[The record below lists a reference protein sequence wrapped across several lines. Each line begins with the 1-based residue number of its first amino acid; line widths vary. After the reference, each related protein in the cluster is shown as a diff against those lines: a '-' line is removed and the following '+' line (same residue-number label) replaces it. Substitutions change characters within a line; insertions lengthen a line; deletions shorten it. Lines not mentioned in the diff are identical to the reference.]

1 MEKGRDEE
9 IVGRFMKEPGLKV
22 VCGGTTSQIVS
33 RVTGKPLTVKLEYI
47 DPKVPPMGEIEGIDL
62 VTEGVITLSQVNDLM
77 NLYCAKSGEA
87 ADVVQLDGKDA
98 ASKLAKMLLEQS
110 TEIHFMVGRALNP
123 AHQNPDLPIDLGLK
137 LRIVRD
143 IASTLKSL
151 GKETTVEY
159 Y

>member
-1 MEKGRDEE
+1 M
-9 IVGRFMKEPGLKV
+9 
-22 VCGGTTSQIVS
+22 
-33 RVTGKPLTVKLEYI
+33 
-47 DPKVPPMGEIEGIDL
+47 
-62 VTEGVITLSQVNDLM
+62 
-77 NLYCAKSGEA
+77 
-87 ADVVQLDGKDA
+87 VQLDGKDA